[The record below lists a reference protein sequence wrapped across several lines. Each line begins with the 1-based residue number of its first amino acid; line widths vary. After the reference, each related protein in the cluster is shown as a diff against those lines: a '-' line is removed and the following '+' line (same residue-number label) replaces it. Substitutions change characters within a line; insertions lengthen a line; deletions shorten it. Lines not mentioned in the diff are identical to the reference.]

1 MSSEHADKINII
13 IDNEKICSFY
23 KKNKNID
30 IVATNLFF
38 IDFFENLTNNANNI
52 AAGNINSQLLFFMNE
67 NKQHIE
73 QLKQNIESVSDN
85 VAKLNTD
92 ITKNMIIELVNIK
105 KEYIEDVKS
114 IVLNS
119 SLTANE
125 KISSLIHQNNDHL
138 IDKTKLILNDVIPKN
153 NESLNQQVQ
162 LSFKQLSE
170 QTIVDARKLISNTN
184 SEKTLNDFIA
194 NFENKYSATIQ
205 QPLFSLFTAS
215 EDRITKNIN
224 MLKDSTNTSLT
235 SQVKLHDELGEFL
248 GKYKASSNKGNFGEQ
263 RLNQVLNELYSD
275 AEIINTSGTKA
286 SGDFSLK
293 RYDKPTIMFE
303 NKEYDA
309 NVPKDEIQ
317 KFIRD
322 IENLNTSGVLISQ
335 NSGIAYKQNFQIDIN
350 KGNVLVYIHNCSYS
364 ADKIKTA
371 VDIID
376 NLYKQIQHIGTDDD
390 NIISSEILDCIN
402 EDFQRFVTQKES
414 MLMICKDFNKK
425 ISSQIE
431 EIQFPSL
438 EKYLSGKYAS
448 VKSKGLMCDVCND
461 FCARNKQSLS
471 AHKRACSKNIKAPS
485 NVTITTI
492 F

>member
-1 MSSEHADKINII
+1 MTSEYADKNNII
-13 IDNEKICSFY
+13 IDNETICSFY
-23 KKNKNID
+23 RKNKNID

-38 IDFFENLTNNANNI
+38 IEFFENLTINANNI
-52 AAGNINSQLLFFMNE
+52 ANVNINSQIIHFMNE

-73 QLKQNIESVSDN
+73 QLKHNIESVSDN

-92 ITKNMIIELVNIK
+92 IANNMITQLVNIK
-105 KEYIEDVKS
+105 KEYIEDVKG

-162 LSFKQLSE
+162 MTFKQFSE
-170 QTIVDARKLISNTN
+170 QTIDDARKIINNTN
-184 SEKTLNDFIA
+184 SDKTLNDFIT
-194 NFENKYSATIQ
+194 NFENKYSSTIQ
-205 QPLFSLFTAS
+205 QPLFSLFAAS

-224 MLKDSTNTSLT
+224 TLKDSTNTSLT
-235 SQVKLHDELGEFL
+235 SQVRLHDELGEFL
-248 GKYKASSNKGNFGEQ
+248 GKYKASSNKGKFGEQ
-263 RLNQVLNELYSD
+263 RLNQVLTELYSD
-275 AEIINTSGTKA
+275 AEIINTSGIKA

-293 RYDKPTIMFE
+293 RSDKPTIMFE

-309 NVPKDEIQ
+309 NVPKEEIQ

-335 NSGIAYKQNFQIDIN
+335 NSGIAYKHNFKIEIN
-350 KGNVLVYIHNCSYS
+350 KGNVLIYIHNCSYS
-364 ADKIKTA
+364 SDKIKTA

-376 NLYKQIQHIGTDDD
+376 NLYKQIQHIGMDDD
-390 NIISSEILDCIN
+390 NIISSETLDYIN
-402 EDFQRFVTQKES
+402 DDYQRFVSQKES
-414 MLMICKDFNKK
+414 MLLIVRDFNKK

-438 EKYLSGKYAS
+438 EKYLSSKYAS
-448 VKSKGLMCDVCND
+448 VKSKGLICDICND

-471 AHKRACSKNIKAPS
+471 AHKRACSKNVKAPS
-485 NVTITTI
+485 NVSITTI

>member
-1 MSSEHADKINII
+1 MTSEYADKNNII
-13 IDNEKICSFY
+13 IDNETICSFY
-23 KKNKNID
+23 RKNKNID

-38 IDFFENLTNNANNI
+38 IEFFENLTINANNI
-52 AAGNINSQLLFFMNE
+52 ANGNINSQIIHFMNE

-92 ITKNMIIELVNIK
+92 IANNMITQLVNIK
-105 KEYIEDVKS
+105 KEYIEDVKG

-162 LSFKQLSE
+162 MTFKQFSE
-170 QTIVDARKLISNTN
+170 QTIDDARKIINNTN
-184 SEKTLNDFIA
+184 SEKTLNDFIT
-194 NFENKYSATIQ
+194 NFENKYSSTIQ
-205 QPLFSLFTAS
+205 QPLFSLFAAS

-224 MLKDSTNTSLT
+224 TLKDSTNTSLT
-235 SQVKLHDELGEFL
+235 SQVRLHDELGEFL
-248 GKYKASSNKGNFGEQ
+248 GKYKASSNKGKFGEQ
-263 RLNQVLNELYSD
+263 RLNQVLTELYSD
-275 AEIINTSGTKA
+275 AEIINTSGIKA

-293 RYDKPTIMFE
+293 RSDKPTIMFE

-309 NVPKDEIQ
+309 NVPKEEIQ

-335 NSGIAYKQNFQIDIN
+335 NSGIAYKHNFQIEIN
-350 KGNVLVYIHNCSYS
+350 KGNVLVYIHNCGYS
-364 ADKIKTA
+364 SDKIKTA

-376 NLYKQIQHIGTDDD
+376 NLFKQIQHIGMDDD
-390 NIISSEILDCIN
+390 NIISSETLDYIN
-402 EDFQRFVTQKES
+402 DDYQRFVSQKES
-414 MLMICKDFNKK
+414 MLLIVRDFNKK

-438 EKYLSGKYAS
+438 EKYLSSKYAS
-448 VKSKGLMCDVCND
+448 VKSKGLICDICND

-471 AHKRACSKNIKAPS
+471 AHKRACSKNVKAPS
-485 NVTITTI
+485 NVSITTI

>member
-1 MSSEHADKINII
+1 MTSEYADKTQII

-23 KKNKNID
+23 RKNKNID
-30 IVATNLFF
+30 IIATNLFF
-38 IDFFENLTNNANNI
+38 IDFFENLTINANNI
-52 AAGNINSQLLFFMNE
+52 ATGNINSQLLHFMNE
-67 NKQHIE
+67 NKQNIE
-73 QLKQNIESVSDN
+73 MLKQNIESVSDN

-92 ITKNMIIELVNIK
+92 ITKNVIIELVKIK
-105 KEYIEDVKS
+105 KDYIDDIKG

-138 IDKTKLILNDVIPKN
+138 IDKTRLILNDVIPKN
-153 NESLNQQVQ
+153 NESLNKQVQ
-162 LSFKQLSE
+162 MSIKQLSE
-170 QTIVDARKLISNTN
+170 QTIEDARKLINNTN
-184 SEKTLNDFIA
+184 NEKTLNDFIA
-194 NFENKYSATIQ
+194 NFDNKYSATIQ

-215 EDRITKNIN
+215 EDRINKSIN
-224 MLKDSTNTSLT
+224 SLKDSTNISLT

-248 GKYKASSNKGNFGEQ
+248 GKYKASSNKGKFGEQ
-263 RLNQVLNELYSD
+263 RLNQLLNELYSD

-293 RYDKPTIMFE
+293 RFDKPTIMFE

-309 NVPKDEIQ
+309 NVPKEEIQ

-335 NSGIAYKQNFQIDIN
+335 NSGIAYKHNFQIDIN
-350 KGNVLVYIHNCSYS
+350 KGNVLVYIHNCGYS

-376 NLYKQIQHIGTDDD
+376 GLYKQIQHIGTDDD
-390 NIISSEILDCIN
+390 NIISSETLDYIN
-402 EDFQRFVTQKES
+402 DDFQRFVTQKES
-414 MLMICKDFNKK
+414 MLMIVRDFNKK

-438 EKYLSGKYAS
+438 EKYLSSKYAS
-448 VKSKGLMCDVCND
+448 VKSKGLICDVCND

-471 AHKRACSKNIKAPS
+471 AHKRACSKNVKPLS